1 MSPWPAEW
9 DDVAMRMLASGIVQL
24 AEQLRSESTVR
35 IPYPVPLQRALD
47 RISAMS
53 LAVRATPP
61 RSAMELL
68 EWASRP
74 FGQWPLRLRVE
85 GMDAGEVLVA
95 HGEPSKA
102 CLEWAVFSGDVE
114 AEVREQR
121 LLKAVLDKCRAH
133 DRPDAY
139 VAFRLLLVQR
149 PAMSERDLTLQL
161 ARPELALTANEVRAA
176 YRPAPPETTL
186 GGYAAVCGGCRNL
199 RMVDGRGRRVC
210 REWDCPDPVSEA
222 ERLPAAEG
230 VVWLSRELRMFIAG
244 PGRAELRI
252 VRALE
257 DKGIRVGLWPDFD
270 ACDVLPE
277 GLAWPADVKSWG
289 NPVRLARRLTER
301 PFRPPPG
308 SERGFV
314 VIAKEQTS
322 GRPDYVRTVVRR
334 CQWLRESKHI
344 AVVTEQT
351 YVNRVVARLRG
362 EVR

>member
-1 MSPWPAEW
+1 
-9 DDVAMRMLASGIVQL
+9 
-24 AEQLRSESTVR
+24 
-35 IPYPVPLQRALD
+35 
-47 RISAMS
+47 
-53 LAVRATPP
+53 
-61 RSAMELL
+61 
-68 EWASRP
+68 
-74 FGQWPLRLRVE
+74 
-85 GMDAGEVLVA
+85 
-95 HGEPSKA
+95 
-102 CLEWAVFSGDVE
+102 
-114 AEVREQR
+114 
-121 LLKAVLDKCRAH
+121 
-133 DRPDAY
+133 
-139 VAFRLLLVQR
+139 
-149 PAMSERDLTLQL
+149 
-161 ARPELALTANEVRAA
+161 
-176 YRPAPPETTL
+176 
-186 GGYAAVCGGCRNL
+186 
-199 RMVDGRGRRVC
+199 VC
-210 REWDCPDPVSEA
+210 REWDGADAVSEA